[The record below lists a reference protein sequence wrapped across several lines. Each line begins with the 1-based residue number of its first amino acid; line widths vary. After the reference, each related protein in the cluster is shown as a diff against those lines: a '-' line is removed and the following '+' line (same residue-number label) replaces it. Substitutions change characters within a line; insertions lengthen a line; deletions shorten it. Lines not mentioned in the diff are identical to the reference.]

1 MLFLGG
7 VHGFAIDLVRRH
19 VNESLN
25 LAIDTAALDKNM
37 GSQDIVI
44 GKRQRIVEGALYV
57 GLRGEVDDVGGLVG
71 GKNPLDKIEILE
83 VPVHKMVAGVMPNS
97 LIYVL
102 LVCAIVHGV
111 QIHEGLDAFG
121 KIVIDEMAADEAV
134 ATGYEEPHKC

>member
-1 MLFLGG
+1 
-7 VHGFAIDLVRRH
+7 

-25 LAIDTAALDKNM
+25 LTIDAAALDENM
-37 GSQDIVI
+37 GSQDVVI
-44 GKRQRIVEGALYV
+44 GKRQRIVEGTLDV

-71 GKNPLDKIEILE
+71 GKNPLYKIDILE
-83 VPVHKMVAGVMPNS
+83 VPVHKMVAGVMSNG
-97 LIYVL
+97 LLHVL
-102 LVCAIVHGV
+102 LVCAIVHGI